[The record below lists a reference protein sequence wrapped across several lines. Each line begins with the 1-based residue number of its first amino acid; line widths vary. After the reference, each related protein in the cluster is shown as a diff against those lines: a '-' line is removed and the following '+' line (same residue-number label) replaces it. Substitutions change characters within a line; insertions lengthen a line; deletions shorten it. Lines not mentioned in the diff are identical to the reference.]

1 MTPSCPPDSQ
11 TPTAPLAV
19 GAPPGGRT
27 PNPYKR
33 ETPESRRRYAQT
45 IQKQT
50 YVLKH
55 VLVHV
60 TTTTVPI
67 PHLKV
72 ETQAEKQKNKHVT
85 QTSQTNMSL
94 PEIFTK
100 LIKTGGRAFTCNMTF
115 GKNHPKYK
123 PIVCLCVIEE
133 KHITIDFQD
142 VLLKVKY

>member
-60 TTTTVPI
+60 TTTTLPI

-72 ETQAEKQKNKHVT
+72 ETQAEKQK
-85 QTSQTNMSL
+85 TNMSH
-94 PEIFTK
+94 K
-100 LIKTGGRAFTCNMTF
+100 QVKQTCPF
-115 GKNHPKYK
+115 
-123 PIVCLCVIEE
+123 
-133 KHITIDFQD
+133 
-142 VLLKVKY
+142 LKFLQN